1 MGFFYATEIH
11 TAYFPHRKNNDRFGM
26 QQQLRAEKPANG
38 SRRLMGDGEMAERVR
53 AFDWGLTAIGP
64 VSEWTETL
72 LGAVNM
78 MLSASHPILLLCG
91 PELILLYNDA
101 FRPILSDRHPE
112 ALGDRGREFWT
123 DVWPVVGEQLES
135 VLNDGQTV
143 SFQNALVPILRNGKL
158 EEAYFS
164 YNYSPVFEPDGQIAG
179 IITIC
184 QDVTSATIADR
195 ERGEAVSALRARQDE
210 LDKSLRALSAER
222 ARLLS
227 IVQQAPVFFALLEG
241 PAHRIT
247 MVNPHYLS
255 LVGGRDVLGKTI
267 AEALPE
273 AVEQGYLA
281 MLDGVFTSGEPIK
294 GQGARFD
301 VTWAASQAPDE
312 RYVDFVYQ
320 PLREADNS
328 VSGIIVMGVDV
339 TDNKRAQKALIQNEK
354 LAAIGRLS
362 ASIAHEINNPLG
374 AVTNLLFLA
383 KMESS
388 SDKVR
393 DFIDRADSELRRI
406 SAITNQTLSFSKQPA
421 SMKAVHSA
429 ELLGGVINIFH
440 SRLLNGRVRVEQR
453 IRSDQPITCFEG
465 EIRQVLSNLVSNA
478 IESMQSSGGRL
489 LLRSHCATNWPDG
502 RKGLSITVADTG
514 TGIHPEVRKRI
525 FEPFFTTKGQSGTG
539 LGLPVSLE
547 IVGRHEGSLRVR
559 SRQAAQKSG
568 TVFTL
573 FLPFDAVRLE

>member
-1 MGFFYATEIH
+1 
-11 TAYFPHRKNNDRFGM
+11 M
-26 QQQLRAEKPANG
+26 QQQLRAEKPAIDE
-38 SRRLMGDGEMAERVR
+38 RRLMGTGEMAERVR
-53 AFDWGLTAIGP
+53 AFDWGSTAIGA
-64 VSEWTETL
+64 VSEWTDTL

-78 MLSASHPILLLCG
+78 MLCASHPILLLCG

-123 DVWPVVGEQLES
+123 DVWPVVGGQLES
-135 VLNDGQTV
+135 VLNEGVTV
-143 SFQNALVPILRNGKL
+143 SFQNALVPILRNGNL

-164 YNYSPVFEPDGQIAG
+164 YNYSPVFEPDGRIAG

-184 QDVTSATIADR
+184 QDMTSAMISDR
-195 ERGEAVSALRARQDE
+195 ERGEVAAALHARQEE
-210 LDKSLRALSAER
+210 LDKSLVALRAER

-227 IVQQAPVFFALLEG
+227 ILHQAPVFFALLEG
-241 PAHRIT
+241 PAHTFT
-247 MVNPHYLS
+247 MVNPHYLT
-255 LVGGRDVLGKTI
+255 LVGGRNVLGKTL

-273 AVEQGYLA
+273 AVEQGYGA
-281 MLDGVFTSGEPIK
+281 MLDEVLRTGEPIR

-301 VTWAASQAPDE
+301 LNWAEGHAPDE

-328 VSGIIVMGVDV
+328 ISGIMVIGVDV
-339 TDNKRAQKALIQNEK
+339 TENKRAQKALIRNEK
-354 LAAIGRLS
+354 LATIGRLS
-362 ASIAHEINNPLG
+362 AAIAHEINNPLG

-388 SDKVR
+388 SIEVR

-421 SMKAVHSA
+421 SMKAVHCA
-429 ELLGGVINIFH
+429 ELLGGVVNIFH
-440 SRLLNGRVRVEQR
+440 SGLQNGRVKVEQR
-453 IRSDQPITCFEG
+453 IGSHPPVNCFEG

-489 LLRSHCATNWPDG
+489 LLRSRCATCWSTG
-502 RKGLSITVADTG
+502 RKGIAMTVADTG
-514 TGIHPEVRKRI
+514 TGIHPEVRKKI

-539 LGLPVSLE
+539 LGLPLSLE

-559 SRQAAQKSG
+559 SKQGLNNSG

-573 FLPFDAVRLE
+573 FLPFGSAVEG

>member
-1 MGFFYATEIH
+1 
-11 TAYFPHRKNNDRFGM
+11 
-26 QQQLRAEKPANG
+26 
-38 SRRLMGDGEMAERVR
+38 MGDGEMAERVR
-53 AFDWGLTAIGP
+53 AFDWGSTAIGP

-78 MLSASHPILLLCG
+78 MLCASHPILLLCG
-91 PELILLYNDA
+91 PELVLIYNDA

-112 ALGDRGREFWT
+112 ALGERGREFWT
-123 DVWPVVGEQLES
+123 DVWPVVGHQLES
-135 VLNDGQTV
+135 VLNDGETV
-143 SFQNALVPILRNGKL
+143 SFQNALVPILRNGRL
-158 EEAYFS
+158 EEAYFN
-164 YNYSPVFEPDGQIAG
+164 YNYSPVFEPDGQVAG

-184 QDVTSATIADR
+184 QDVTSATVADR
-195 ERGEAVSALRARQDE
+195 ERGETAAALHARQEE

-227 IVQQAPVFFALLEG
+227 IVHQAPVFFALLEG
-241 PAHRIT
+241 PTHMFT

-255 LVGGRDVLGKTI
+255 LVGGRNVLGKTL
-267 AEALPE
+267 AVALPE

-281 MLDGVFTSGEPIK
+281 MLDEVLRTGEPIK

-301 VTWAASQAPDE
+301 LTWAEDQAPDE

-320 PLREADNS
+320 PLREADNTI
-328 VSGIIVMGVDV
+328 SGIIVMGVDV
-339 TDNKRAQKALIQNEK
+339 TENKRAQKALIQNEK

-362 ASIAHEINNPLG
+362 AAIAHEINNPLG
-374 AVTNLLFLA
+374 AVTNLLYLA

-388 SDKVR
+388 NDQVR
-393 DFIDRADSELRRI
+393 EFIDRADSELRRI
-406 SAITNQTLSFSKQPA
+406 SAITNQTLSFSKQPTA
-421 SMKAVHSA
+421 MKAVHSA

-440 SRLLNGRVRVEQR
+440 SRLLKGRVRVEQR
-453 IRSDQPITCFEG
+453 IRSDDPITCFEG

>member
-1 MGFFYATEIH
+1 
-11 TAYFPHRKNNDRFGM
+11 
-26 QQQLRAEKPANG
+26 
-38 SRRLMGDGEMAERVR
+38 MADRVR
-53 AFDWGLTAIGP
+53 AFDWGSTALGP

-112 ALGDRGREFWT
+112 ALGDRGRVFWT

-135 VLNDGQTV
+135 VLNDGKTV

-164 YNYSPVFEPDGQIAG
+164 YNYSPVFEPDGRIAG

-184 QDVTSATIADR
+184 QDVTSATISHR
-195 ERGEAVSALRARQDE
+195 ERGEAVAALRVRQEE

-227 IVQQAPVFFALLEG
+227 ILHQAPVFFALLEG
-241 PAHRIT
+241 PEHMFT
-247 MVNPHYLS
+247 MVNPHYVN

-267 AEALPE
+267 AESLPE
-273 AVEQGYLA
+273 AVDQGYLA
-281 MLDGVFTSGEPIK
+281 LLDEVLRTGEPIR
-294 GQGARFD
+294 GQGARIDF
-301 VTWAASQAPDE
+301 TWAEGQAPDE

-328 VSGIIVMGVDV
+328 VSGIIVIGVDV
-339 TDNKRAQKALIQNEK
+339 TENKRAQKALIQNEK

-374 AVTNLLFLA
+374 AVTNLLYLASMSSTNPEVQDFL
-383 KMESS
+383 
-388 SDKVR
+388 DQ
-393 DFIDRADSELRRI
+393 ADSELRRI
-406 SAITNQTLSFSKQPA
+406 SAITNQTLSFGKQSACSKT
-421 SMKAVHSA
+421 VHSA
-429 ELLGGVINIFH
+429 ELLGGVVNIFH
-440 SRLLNGRVRVEQR
+440 SRLLNGRVKVEQR
-453 IRSDQPITCFEG
+453 VRSDNPITCFEG

-489 LLRSHCATNWPDG
+489 LLRSRSATNWSNG

-514 TGIHPEVRKRI
+514 TGIHPDVRKKI

-559 SRQAAQKSG
+559 SRHALKNSG
-568 TVFTL
+568 TVFAL
-573 FLPFDAVRLE
+573 FLPFDAVHED